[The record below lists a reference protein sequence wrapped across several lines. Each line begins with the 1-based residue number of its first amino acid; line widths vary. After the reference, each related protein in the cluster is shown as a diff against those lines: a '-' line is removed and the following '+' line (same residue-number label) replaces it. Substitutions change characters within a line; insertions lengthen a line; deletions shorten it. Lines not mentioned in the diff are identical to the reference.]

1 MNNQRVVLASR
12 PSGAPT
18 LDNFRLETVTVRD
31 LDDGEVLVQ
40 TLYLSLDPYMRMRMN
55 DGDSYADPVQIG
67 EVMFG
72 GTVGRILKSRRRG
85 YAEGDLVTGYTGW
98 QSLAVTDDPLLARLS
113 GNMAQPSLALS
124 LLGMPGFT
132 AYHGLLNIGRPK
144 PGNTVVVAA
153 ATGAVGSVVGQIAK
167 IKGCRAVGIA
177 GGRDKCAYAVEE
189 LGFDACIDHRSPSFA
204 ADLRAACPDGIDI
217 YFENVGGD
225 LLRAVLPLLNDFA
238 RMPLCG
244 LIAWYNGDHSANPVL
259 AAEVLPALLIK
270 RVHMEGFVILD
281 QYPVHHASFL
291 RDMQGWL
298 AQGQMKLRED
308 IVEGIEQA
316 PAAFIGLLDG
326 KNFGKL
332 VVRVTVDQAPDRG

>member
-113 GNMAQPSLALS
+113 GNMAQP
-124 LLGMPGFT
+124 
-132 AYHGLLNIGRPK
+132 
-144 PGNTVVVAA
+144 
-153 ATGAVGSVVGQIAK
+153 
-167 IKGCRAVGIA
+167 
-177 GGRDKCAYAVEE
+177 
-189 LGFDACIDHRSPSFA
+189 
-204 ADLRAACPDGIDI
+204 
-217 YFENVGGD
+217 
-225 LLRAVLPLLNDFA
+225 
-238 RMPLCG
+238 
-244 LIAWYNGDHSANPVL
+244 
-259 AAEVLPALLIK
+259 
-270 RVHMEGFVILD
+270 
-281 QYPVHHASFL
+281 
-291 RDMQGWL
+291 
-298 AQGQMKLRED
+298 
-308 IVEGIEQA
+308 
-316 PAAFIGLLDG
+316 
-326 KNFGKL
+326 
-332 VVRVTVDQAPDRG
+332 